1 MSRECQLGEDQ
12 GDGKAL
18 AKTLPVFGLMCQ
30 FSLYLQRRTI
40 FLLATFSISVLK
52 YLNKS
57 NLRDKKFILAHSML
71 RKSWLQVLEA
81 DNHIHRQEPWS
92 DECWFATCC
101 HLYLHSRTF
110 HLKVGKGHMCSKED
124 SWVEWETRKKGDGD
138 AIIFHLKQ

>member
-71 RKSWLQVLEA
+71 RKS
-81 DNHIHRQEPWS
+81 
-92 DECWFATCC
+92 
-101 HLYLHSRTF
+101 
-110 HLKVGKGHMCSKED
+110 
-124 SWVEWETRKKGDGD
+124 
-138 AIIFHLKQ
+138 